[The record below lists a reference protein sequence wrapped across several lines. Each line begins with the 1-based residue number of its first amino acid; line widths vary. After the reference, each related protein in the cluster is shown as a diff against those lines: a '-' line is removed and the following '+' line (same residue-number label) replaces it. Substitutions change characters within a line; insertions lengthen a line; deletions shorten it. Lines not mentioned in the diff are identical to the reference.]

1 LPVVDL
7 KRDQSQM
14 VSEFFNY
21 WKNYV
26 IQSILAIAAIFIVLL
41 VLSLEHAVVI
51 ASIGSSVF
59 VVFAMPNSVSSRPRS
74 LIGGQLIGLL
84 VGSIFGFFTLG
95 SEISQMF
102 AYSFAVG
109 TSIFLMVVLDM
120 EHPPAAGTALGVAIT
135 GYSNEAAL
143 ALITSSILLSLI
155 HQLFK
160 PYLRDLV

>member
-1 LPVVDL
+1 
-7 KRDQSQM
+7 M
-14 VSEFFNY
+14 
-21 WKNYV
+21 
-26 IQSILAIAAIFIVLL
+26 IQSILAMVAIFIVLL

-51 ASIGSSVF
+51 ASIGASAF

-74 LIGGQLIGLL
+74 LIGGQLVGLL
-84 VGSIFGFFTLG
+84 VGSIFGLFMFDSSIG
-95 SEISQMF
+95 QML

-135 GYSNEAAL
+135 GFSNEVAL
-143 ALITSSILLSLI
+143 ALITSSIILSLI

>member
-1 LPVVDL
+1 
-7 KRDQSQM
+7 M
-14 VSEFFNY
+14 VSEFLNY
-21 WKNYV
+21 WKNYM
-26 IQSILAIAAIFIVLL
+26 IQSILAMVAIFIVLL

-51 ASIGSSVF
+51 ASIGASAF
-59 VVFAMPNSVSSRPRS
+59 VVFAMPNNVSSRPRS
-74 LIGGQLIGLL
+74 LIGGQLVGLL
-84 VGSIFGFFTLG
+84 VGSIFGLFMFDSSIG
-95 SEISQMF
+95 QML

-135 GYSNEAAL
+135 GFSNEVAL
-143 ALITSSILLSLI
+143 ALITSSIILSLI